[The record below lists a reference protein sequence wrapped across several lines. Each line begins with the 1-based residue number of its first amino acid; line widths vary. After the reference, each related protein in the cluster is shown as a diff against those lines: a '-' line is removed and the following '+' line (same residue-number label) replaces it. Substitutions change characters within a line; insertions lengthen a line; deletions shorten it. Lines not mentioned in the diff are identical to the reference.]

1 MNARVELKVGMTTT
15 STCAFL
21 MLPGGEHLLTTEGE
35 CEVKASLEVASSL
48 SEGVR
53 LFARRLADAV
63 NEGELVYMD
72 ELVALSF
79 CAEAAA
85 AITASVSR
93 SIPESVEV
101 QGGRQ

>member
-1 MNARVELKVGMTTT
+1 MNARVGLKAGMATTK
-15 STCAFL
+15 TCAFGI
-21 MLPGGEHLLTTEGE
+21 LPGGEHLFSTEDE

-48 SEGVR
+48 AEGVR
-53 LFARRLADAV
+53 LFAQRLADSV
-63 NEGELVYMD
+63 NEGESVYMD

-93 SIPESVEV
+93 SIPGPVEV
-101 QGGRQ
+101 QEVQQ